1 MEPESMRNVILGTSV
16 VKKVDRIIKYISI
29 TYNYKNILLLT
40 QPTTDSCVH
49 TIDNKWPEV
58 SVDDNTFVL
67 ASSVNSKI
75 ENIITSGVAPTP
87 PKFVFGTEPAHEWCY
102 YYQKA
107 DLARQIGNWEE
118 IAKIDQEAMKLSLAP
133 RDAVEWMPFLQAY
146 AMLGD
151 TERVEQ
157 IAKIIK
163 KDEFY
168 EQQSCQN
175 LRAFSQNGHTLQPEM
190 QTLIDTLFCHYQ

>member
-1 MEPESMRNVILGTSV
+1 
-16 VKKVDRIIKYISI
+16 
-29 TYNYKNILLLT
+29 
-40 QPTTDSCVH
+40 
-49 TIDNKWPEV
+49 
-58 SVDDNTFVL
+58 VL